1 MTATTTVQATRPAR
15 RKTGAQ
21 RRSRP
26 APSHP
31 TPTRAVPH
39 KPSKPVNDAGSV
51 TRGAP
56 LTQWP
61 AAGTDASRTAAIVVT
76 AASEVLAGL
85 RPVDQSAPVRG
96 ARPPRRPG
104 LPDPGASDELT
115 AAAHPQ
121 RAHRADD
128 VGSLRGDRPPGGGQP
143 SPGRR
148 GAPGADARA
157 LDPHRPGDRVIPPDP
172 GDVPGPDGIDGDQ
185 SEARRASVTA
195 LLLGATALGPVAAR
209 GRRARGPTR

>member
-15 RKTGAQ
+15 RKTDAQ

-51 TRGAP
+51 TRGAS

-76 AASEVLAGL
+76 AASEVLVRWTSPSLFEALARRAGL
-85 RPVDQSAPVRG
+85 AARILGGQSS
-96 ARPPRRPG
+96 PRRPRIR
-104 LPDPGASDELT
+104 SVRTELT
-115 AAAHPQ
+115 MSGACEATVLLEEGNRVRAAAA
-121 RAHRADD
+121 RLEL
-128 VGSLRGDRPPGGGQP
+128 LRERWILTGLEM
-143 SPGRR
+143 
-148 GAPGADARA
+148 A
-157 LDPHRPGDRVIPPDP
+157 
-172 GDVPGPDGIDGDQ
+172 
-185 SEARRASVTA
+185 
-195 LLLGATALGPVAAR
+195 
-209 GRRARGPTR
+209 